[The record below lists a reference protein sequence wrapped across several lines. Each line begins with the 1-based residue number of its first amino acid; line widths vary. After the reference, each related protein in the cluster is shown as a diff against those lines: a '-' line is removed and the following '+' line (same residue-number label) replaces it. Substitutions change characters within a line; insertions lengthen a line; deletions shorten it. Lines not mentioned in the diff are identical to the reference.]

1 MNLFTEEQPTMTPT
15 TMPEIETAGGDLAS
29 RTLCLKLKFS
39 ALGNRRKV
47 ETSRITTDADEDSV
61 KVSKV
66 LLDSPELEAIKK
78 ADRDFT
84 AAVDLLALPYDIG
97 ARLIPMDAVSQIYA
111 DCEEYQTVT
120 RPALVETF
128 MGVYR
133 ARAAE
138 APARLGSL
146 HNAEDYPPEDKVR
159 ETFAFE
165 YRFMIFGQVP
175 PQLRQI
181 SGRIFNQ
188 EREKMA
194 AHLEQAGQ
202 EVAQV
207 LRETC
212 AEMVSHLRD
221 RLTPEP
227 DGRQRILHAT
237 TVTHLTE
244 FLNNFNVRNVTDD
257 RELSGEVEKLRALMR
272 GVTKDRLKDSEGLRT
287 RLHKELAQ
295 VEASLEVI
303 RKPTR
308 RFKLGEE

>member
-1 MNLFTEEQPTMTPT
+1 MTAQ
-15 TMPEIETAGGDLAS
+15 TMPEIENTGGDLAS
-29 RTLCLKLKFS
+29 RTLCLKLEFS

-66 LLDSPELEAIKK
+66 LLESPELEAIKK
-78 ADRDFT
+78 SDRAFT
-84 AAVDLLALPYDIG
+84 AAVDLIALPYDIG
-97 ARLIPMDAVSQIYA
+97 ARLIPMDAVPAIYA
-111 DCEEYQTVT
+111 DCEDYQIRV
-120 RPALVETF
+120 RPAMVDAF
-128 MGVYR
+128 MAVYQQ
-133 ARAAE
+133 RAAE
-138 APARLGSL
+138 AAARLGSL
-146 HNAEDYPPEDKVR
+146 YNSQDYPDENTVR
-159 ETFAFE
+159 DTFTFE

-194 AHLEQAGQ
+194 AHLEQAGA

-212 AEMVSHLRD
+212 AQMVSHLRE
-221 RLTPEP
+221 RLTPET
-227 DGRQRILHAT
+227 DGKQRILHAT

-257 RELSGEVEKLRALMR
+257 KDLSAQVEQLRGLMR
-272 GVTKDRLKDSEGLRT
+272 GVTKDRLKDSEGLRL
-287 RLHKELAQ
+287 RLHKELAE
-295 VEASLEVI
+295 VETNLEVI